1 MRNILAIFLKE
12 LRITFT
18 TPVAY
23 VAFTVF
29 TIVSSFFFLRMLSE
43 FQRRIM
49 IATQMRPQVLQYM
62 NFTDHVL
69 QPLFYNVAVILIFV
83 VPFVTMRLIA
93 EERRA
98 RTFELLLTSP
108 VTPFQIVLGKYLS
121 TLVVVLVMVLLV
133 LVYPLLVWV
142 YAEYGGPEWATVFTG
157 LVGLFL
163 VGAAFA
169 AIGLFISSLTSSQ
182 IVAAAITFCT
192 LLLLWVVGWAA
203 TDNTGI
209 TRDVLSG
216 MSAIEHIRSFAKGV
230 IDSKDLVY
238 YLSLAFLGVFLTHR
252 ALEAQ
257 RWR

>member
-1 MRNILAIFLKE
+1 MRNIFAIFRKE
-12 LRITFT
+12 LQITFT

-29 TIVSSFFFLRMLSE
+29 TIVSSFFFLRILSE

-49 IATQMRPQVLQYM
+49 IATQMRPQMLQYM

-83 VPFVTMRLIA
+83 VPFITMRLIA

-108 VTPFQIVLGKYLS
+108 VTPVQIVLGKYLS
-121 TLVVVLVMVLLV
+121 ALVVVLVMVLLV
-133 LVYPLLVWV
+133 LVYPLLVWA
-142 YAEYGGPEWATVFTG
+142 YAEYGGPEWATVLTG
-157 LVGLFL
+157 LTGLFL
-163 VGAAFA
+163 VGAAFTA
-169 AIGLFISSLTSSQ
+169 VGLFISSLTSSQ

-209 TRDVLSG
+209 TRDVLGG
-216 MSAIEHIRSFAKGV
+216 MSAIEHIRGFAMGV

-238 YLSLAFLGVFLTHR
+238 YLSLAFLGVFFTHR

>member
-1 MRNILAIFLKE
+1 MRNILAIFRKE
-12 LRITFT
+12 LQVTFA

-29 TIVSSFFFLRMLSE
+29 IIVSSFFFLRILAE
-43 FQRRIM
+43 FQRQIM
-49 IATQMRPQVLQYM
+49 IATQMRPQMLQYM
-62 NFTDHVL
+62 NFTDRVL
-69 QPLFYNVAVILIFV
+69 QPLFYNVAVIMIFV

-93 EERRA
+93 EERRS
-98 RTFELLLTSP
+98 RTFELLLANP
-108 VTPFQIVLGKYLS
+108 VTPGQIALGKYLS
-121 TLVVVLVMVLLV
+121 ALAVVLVMVLLV
-133 LVYPLLVWV
+133 LVYPLLVWA
-142 YAEYGGPEWATVFTG
+142 YAEHGGPEWSTVFSG
-157 LVGLFL
+157 LLGLFL

-203 TDNTGI
+203 TDNTGV
-209 TRDVLSG
+209 TRDLLSG
-216 MSAIEHIRSFAKGV
+216 LSAIEHIRNFAKGV

-238 YLSLAFLGVFLTHR
+238 YLSLAFLGVFFTQR

>member
-1 MRNILAIFLKE
+1 MRNILAIFRKE
-12 LRITFT
+12 IQITFT

-23 VAFTVF
+23 VALTVF

-49 IATQMRPQVLQYM
+49 IATQMRPQMLQYM

-83 VPFVTMRLIA
+83 VPFITMRLIA

-98 RTFELLLTSP
+98 RTFELLLTNP

-121 TLVVVLVMVLLV
+121 TLVVILVITLLV
-133 LVYPLLVWV
+133 LVYPLLVWI
-142 YAEYGGPEWATVFTG
+142 YAEYGGPEWSTVFTG
-157 LVGLFL
+157 LIGLFL
-163 VGAAFA
+163 IGAAFTA
-169 AIGLFISSLTSSQ
+169 VGMFISSLTSSQ
-182 IVAAAITFCT
+182 IVAAAITFCA

-216 MSAIEHIRSFAKGV
+216 MSAIEHIRGFAKGV

-238 YLSLAFLGVFLTHR
+238 YLSLAFLGVFFTHR
-252 ALEAQ
+252 ALEAL